1 MFGISIFKMKFFE
14 TSKYHSFKKSTY
26 ITLRWIGIIGQLIAV
41 NFVYFFISSDFDFV
55 TSNLV
60 IFFGILSNLYLIFVY
75 KKTQLSD
82 RSAFLFLLIDIVQL
96 GILLYLS
103 GGITNPFVI
112 FILIPS
118 VFSSSNLSFRTN
130 TMLVILT
137 VIIIIFLTFNHHD
150 LPINLNSEFHNNH
163 YFYYSIPTSLL
174 IALVFLNYFA
184 MTFGTQSRLRKEAL
198 GKMEEVMAK
207 EHELLSL
214 GGQAAAAAH
223 SLGTP
228 LSTIN
233 IIAQDL
239 SKQFKG
245 QKDLEKDI
253 ELLNSQVN
261 RCKEILKRLTLNP
274 VEEDEFIDKDISVR
288 DYLNEIILSF
298 KEISGKNFLLNFDQD
313 SNSKKI
319 TKSIEIVYGLRNF
332 IGNANKFANQN
343 IFINLKSDSQITEIS
358 IEDDG
363 DGYPRDILSKI
374 GEPYLKSNNLQ
385 DKSKTGLGL
394 GLFIGKTLLEKN
406 FAFVS
411 CRNSKTR
418 TGAEVIIRWNNKDL
432 FNI

>member
-1 MFGISIFKMKFFE
+1 MKFFE

-41 NFVYFFISSDFDFV
+41 NFVYLFLNPSFDFI

-60 IFFGILSNLYLIFVY
+60 IFLGILSNLYLIFIY

-82 RSAFLFLLIDIVQL
+82 RSAFIFLFIDILQL
-96 GILLYLS
+96 GVLLYLS

-118 VFSSSNLSFRTN
+118 VFSSSNLSLRTN
-130 TMLVILT
+130 TLLVILSI
-137 VIIIIFLTFNHHD
+137 IIIIFLTFNYQD
-150 LPINLNSEFHNNH
+150 LPINLNSDFHNNH
-163 YFYYSIPTSLL
+163 YFYYSIPVSLI

-228 LSTIN
+228 LSTIT
-233 IIAQDL
+233 IISHDL
-239 SKQFKG
+239 MKQFKG
-245 QKDLEKDI
+245 QKDIEKDI
-253 ELLNSQVN
+253 ELLNSQVE
-261 RCKEILKRLTLNP
+261 RCNEILKRLTLNP
-274 VEEDEFIDKDISVR
+274 VEEDEFIDKDINIR
-288 DYLNEIILSF
+288 DYLHEIISSF
-298 KEISGKNFLLNFDQD
+298 KEISKKDFVFNFDQD
-313 SNSKKI
+313 SNPKKI
-319 TKSIEIVYGLRNF
+319 NRSIEIVYGLRNF
-332 IGNANKFANQN
+332 IGNANKFAKKT
-343 IFINLKSDSQITEIS
+343 IFINLKSDSEITEII

-363 DGYPRDILSKI
+363 DGYPRDIISKI
-374 GEPYLKSNNLQ
+374 GEPYLKSNF
-385 DKSKTGLGL
+385 SKDSSKEGLGL

-406 FAFVS
+406 FASVN

-418 TGAEVIIRWNNKDL
+418 SGAEVNIKWKNREL